1 MKYLCLIYID
11 EDKLE
16 DTPPGDCM
24 AYAATLKER
33 GQCLAAEALDCV
45 PLTTLRV
52 RDGKMSTSDGPFVET
67 KEFLAGIYLLNVAD
81 RDEAAR
87 LMVRNPCAPA
97 GRIELRQI
105 MDVNF

>member
-16 DTPPGDCM
+16 DTPPDDCM

-45 PLTTLRV
+45 PLTNVRV
-52 RDGKMSTSDGPFVET
+52 RDGKVSTSDGPFVES
-67 KEFLAGIYLLNVAD
+67 KELLAGIYLLEVAD
-81 RDEAAR
+81 RDEAVR
-87 LMVRNPCAPA
+87 LMSAIPAPRPAAWSCA
-97 GRIELRQI
+97 RSWT
-105 MDVNF
+105 